1 MLINEIITESLNE
14 AREGYLYHGM
24 EFGKAESVFKTDT
37 MPARWKHTIPG
48 YGVVYGNSFSR
59 NKRLRWG
66 WVTITVDQN
75 KLAQNNKI
83 IPLNSDLVHMHRGQ
97 DPKNLIDFGSH
108 VNDRSQQSMHTY
120 SQKKP
125 DEFMQEEFVI
135 GDIKNLHTKIVK
147 IELRLDTR
155 FTHNL
160 GDVPKRLFVR
170 AAKYVKEYADKYNI
184 PFEIDKGIKLK

>member
-1 MLINEIITESLNE
+1 MRGYEFINEG
-14 AREGYLYHGM
+14 REGYLYHGM
-24 EFGKAESVFKTDT
+24 ELDKAINVFKNDM
-37 MPARWKHTIPG
+37 MPAQWEHNIPG
-48 YGVVYGNSFSR
+48 IGRVKGNSFTR
-59 NKRLRWG
+59 NKLLRWG
-66 WVTITVDQN
+66 FVKLTVDQQ

-83 IPLNSDLVHMHRGQ
+83 IPLDADYVHLQRFNKSEKSI
-97 DPKNLIDFGSH
+97 PWNAKIS
-108 VNDRSQQSMHTY
+108 DRSQISPHTWF
-120 SQKKP
+120 KKTP
-125 DEFMQEEFVI
+125 EEFLQEEFVI